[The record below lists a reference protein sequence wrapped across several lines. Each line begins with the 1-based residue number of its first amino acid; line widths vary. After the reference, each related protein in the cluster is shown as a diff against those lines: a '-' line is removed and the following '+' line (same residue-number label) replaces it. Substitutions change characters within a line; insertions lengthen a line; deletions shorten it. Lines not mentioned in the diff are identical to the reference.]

1 MKHWAEETGSDAQ
14 KGSKHLALLTMI
26 HASNKRALEL
36 CHFDVTKA
44 LFDVYGTSAFA
55 PGRRATVAKQRW
67 SVE

>member
-36 CHFDVTKA
+36 CHFDVTKHVVLEGSEGA
-44 LFDVYGTSAFA
+44 LSFGESAI
-55 PGRRATVAKQRW
+55 RNRNLL
-67 SVE
+67 